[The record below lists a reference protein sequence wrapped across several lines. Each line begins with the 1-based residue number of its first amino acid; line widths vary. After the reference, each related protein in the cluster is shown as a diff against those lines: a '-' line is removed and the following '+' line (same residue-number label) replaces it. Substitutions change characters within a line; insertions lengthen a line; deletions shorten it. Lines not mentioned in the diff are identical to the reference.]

1 MKAYITGTDRG
12 LGLALVAKF
21 LEHGY
26 YVFAGRYGI
35 DPSGLEALQSQYG
48 ARLEIVPLDVGSD
61 ASVTTA
67 AQLIASKTSSLDVLV
82 NNAAIIGQKDAT
94 VTEAGEQVRLDF
106 NDMLAVYNVN
116 ALGALRVAQSVL
128 PLLRAGEM
136 KRIVNI
142 SSEAGS
148 MAARVRRGQKTR
160 YAYCASKAALNIQS
174 ILLQNHVAEF
184 GIKVHLVEP
193 GWLRTFLASKE
204 KCTIAPTE
212 PEESA
217 EKLVTFVERNP
228 PPEYMFH
235 DLFQDR
241 QFDW

>member
-1 MKAYITGTDRG
+1 MNAYITGTDRG
-12 LGLALVAKF
+12 LGLALAASF

-26 YVFAGRYGI
+26 EVYAGYYGI
-35 DPSGLEALQSQYG
+35 DPSGLEALQITHG
-48 ARLEIVPLDVGSD
+48 NRLAIIPLDVGSD
-61 ASVTTA
+61 DSVKAA
-67 AQLIASKTSSLDVLV
+67 AQAISAKTASLDVLV

-94 VTEAGEQVRLDF
+94 VTGPLDF
-106 NDMLAVYNVN
+106 NDLLNVYNVN

-128 PLLRAGEM
+128 PLLQAGEM

-148 MAARVRRGQKTR
+148 MAARVRRGQRTR
-160 YAYCASKAALNIQS
+160 YAYCGSKAALNIQS
-174 ILLQNHVAEF
+174 ILLQNHVREY
-184 GIKVHLVEP
+184 GIRVHLVEP

-217 EKLVTFVERNP
+217 ERLVAFLRRDP
-228 PPEYMFH
+228 PPDYLFH
-235 DLFQDR
+235 DLSNDC

>member
-12 LGLALVAKF
+12 LGLALVATF
-21 LEHGY
+21 LKHGY
-26 YVFAGRYGI
+26 EVFAGCYGI
-35 DPSGLEALQSQYG
+35 DSTGLDALKAQYG
-48 ARLEIVPLDVGSD
+48 ARLEIVPLDVSSD
-61 ASVTTA
+61 ASVAAA
-67 AQLIASKTSSLDVLV
+67 AQHIAKKTDRLDVLI

-94 VTEAGEQVRLDF
+94 VTDTGEQVRLDF
-106 NDMLAVYNVN
+106 NDMLTVYNVN
-116 ALGALRVAQSVL
+116 ALGALRVVQSVL
-128 PLLRAGEM
+128 ALLRAGEM

-174 ILLQNHVAEF
+174 ILLQNHVAEY
-184 GIKVHLVEP
+184 GIKVHLIEP

-217 EKLVTFVERNP
+217 ERLAAFLQRT

>member
-1 MKAYITGTDRG
+1 MY
-12 LGLALVAKF
+12 
-21 LEHGY
+21 
-26 YVFAGRYGI
+26 AGRYGI
-35 DPSGLEALQSQYG
+35 DPSGLDALKSQYG
-48 ARLEIVPLDVGSD
+48 AQLEIIPLDVGSD
-61 ASVTTA
+61 ASVTA
-67 AQLIASKTSSLDVLV
+67 AGQLVASKTSSLDVLI

-94 VTEAGEQVRLDF
+94 VMDVLDF
-106 NDMLAVYNVN
+106 NDMLSVYNVN

-160 YAYCASKAALNIQS
+160 YAYCASKAGLNIQS

-217 EKLVTFVERNP
+217 ERLVAFVQRNP

-241 QFDW
+241 QFDR

>member
-12 LGLALVAKF
+12 LGLALAATF
-21 LEHGY
+21 LKHGY
-26 YVFAGRYGI
+26 EVFAGCYGI
-35 DPSGLEALQSQYG
+35 DPAGLDSLKAQYG
-48 ARLEIVPLDVGSD
+48 AQLEMVPLDVSSD
-61 ASVTTA
+61 ASVAAA
-67 AQLIASKTSSLDVLV
+67 AQYIASKTGSLDVLI

-94 VTEAGEQVRLDF
+94 ITDTLDF
-106 NDMLAVYNVN
+106 NDMLTVYNVN

-128 PLLRAGEM
+128 GLLRAGEM

-174 ILLQNHVAEF
+174 ILLQNHVAEY
-184 GIKVHLVEP
+184 GIKVHLIEP

-217 EKLVTFVERNP
+217 EWLAAFLQRI
-228 PPEYMFH
+228 PPEYLFH

>member
-1 MKAYITGTDRG
+1 MNVYITGTDRG
-12 LGLALVAKF
+12 LGLALAAKF
-21 LEHGY
+21 LDHGDK
-26 YVFAGRYGI
+26 VFAGYYGI
-35 DPSGLEALQSQYG
+35 DPNGLNALQSQYG

-61 ASVTTA
+61 QSVAEA
-67 AQLIASKTSSLDVLV
+67 ARLIARKTNRLDVLI

-94 VTEAGEQVRLDF
+94 VTDPLDF
-106 NDMLAVYNVN
+106 EDMLKVYNVN
-116 ALGALRVAQSVL
+116 ALGPLRVAQSVL
-128 PLLRAGEM
+128 PLLQSGEL
-136 KRIVNI
+136 KRIINI

-148 MAARVRRGQKTR
+148 MAARVRRGQRTR
-160 YAYCASKAALNIQS
+160 YSYCGSKAALNIQS
-174 ILLQNHVAEF
+174 ILLQNHLAEY
-184 GIKVHLVEP
+184 GIRVHLIEP
-193 GWLRTFLASKE
+193 GWLRTYLASNE

-217 EKLVTFVERNP
+217 ERLVEFVLRDP

>member
-1 MKAYITGTDRG
+1 MELLMKAYITGTDRG
-12 LGLALVAKF
+12 LGLALAAAF
-21 LEHGY
+21 LKHSY
-26 YVFAGRYGI
+26 DVFAGQYGI
-35 DPSGLEALQSQYG
+35 DPIGLDALQSQYG

-61 ASVTTA
+61 ASVAAA
-67 AQLIASKTSSLDVLV
+67 AQLVASKTNSLDVLV

-94 VTEAGEQVRLDF
+94 VTDVLDF

-116 ALGALRVAQSVL
+116 ALGVLRVAQSVL
-128 PLLRAGEM
+128 PLLQAGEM

-217 EKLVTFVERNP
+217 ERLVAFVQRNP

>member
-1 MKAYITGTDRG
+1 MKVYITGTDRG
-12 LGLALVAKF
+12 LGLALATIF
-21 LEHGY
+21 LKHGY
-26 YVFAGRYGI
+26 EVFAGQFGI
-35 DPSGLEALQSQYG
+35 DPRGLAALKEQYG
-48 ARLEIVPLDVGSD
+48 AQLEIVPLDVGSD
-61 ASVTTA
+61 ESVTA
-67 AQLIASKTSSLDVLV
+67 AAERVASKTDCLDVLI
-82 NNAAIIGQKDAT
+82 NNAAIIGQKDAP
-94 VTEAGEQVRLDF
+94 VTDALDF

-184 GIKVHLVEP
+184 GIKVHLIEP

-217 EKLVTFVERNP
+217 ERLVAFVQRNP
-228 PPEYMFH
+228 PPAYMFH